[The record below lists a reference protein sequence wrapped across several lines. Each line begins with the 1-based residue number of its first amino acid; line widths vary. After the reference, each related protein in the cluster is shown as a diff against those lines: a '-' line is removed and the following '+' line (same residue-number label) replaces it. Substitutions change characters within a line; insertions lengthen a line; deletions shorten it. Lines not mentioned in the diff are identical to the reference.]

1 MKNFNMKIFVI
12 KVLFICFCFSLTFH
26 FTIGLFITK
35 FKKTFDYYLSK
46 ENINYQQNV
55 LRKEIRNLLKQDRIF
70 SSEDAILINQL
81 IDKMKSEL
89 NSKNNY

>member
-1 MKNFNMKIFVI
+1 MKIFVI

-81 IDKMKSEL
+81 IDKIKSEL

>member
-1 MKNFNMKIFVI
+1 MKIFVI